1 MHKINIPT
9 CACTLMSLCT
19 HTHTHTHIC
28 TYTLLFRYIIPFN
41 EVIDWSLVSLDI
53 DERQLLQVPHIVRS
67 IPPEQLLS
75 MRLQTQFI
83 WDTYL
88 SSVEKIIMTTIEVE
102 FFLFI
107 ECMYCTMLMYPTKHC
122 ACLCCMYRPLV
133 CVCVCMWVECA
144 MK

>member
-1 MHKINIPT
+1 
-9 CACTLMSLCT
+9 MSLCMYAHT
-19 HTHTHTHIC
+19 HMHTHTFF
-28 TYTLLFRYIIPFN
+28 FRYIIPFN

-88 SSVEKIIMTTIEVE
+88 SSVEKIIMTTIEVA
-102 FFLFI
+102 LHIPMFI
-107 ECMYCTMLMYPTKHC
+107 YLIKHY
-122 ACLCCMYRPLV
+122 ACLCCMCHPLV
-133 CVCVCMWVECA
+133 SVCVGGVCNEITVNGLISL
-144 MK
+144 KILL

>member
-1 MHKINIPT
+1 MCVYTHELMH
-9 CACTLMSLCT
+9 T
-19 HTHTHTHIC
+19 HTHTHTHTLIR

-53 DERQLLQVPHIVRS
+53 DERQLLQVPHLVRS

-102 FFLFI
+102 FFLLSSACI
-107 ECMYCTMLMYPTKHC
+107 VL
-122 ACLCCMYRPLV
+122 CLCFRQSIVHV
-133 CVCVCMWVECA
+133 CAVCTGL
-144 MK
+144 